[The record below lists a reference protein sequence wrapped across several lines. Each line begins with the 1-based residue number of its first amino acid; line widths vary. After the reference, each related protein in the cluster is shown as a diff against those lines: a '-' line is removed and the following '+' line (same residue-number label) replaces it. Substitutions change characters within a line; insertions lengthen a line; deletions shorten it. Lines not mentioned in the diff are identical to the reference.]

1 MPDRQKL
8 YRVGFV
14 LVVLA
19 LVFPRDAY
27 AYLDPGT
34 GSLVIQTVIAAVA
47 AAAYA
52 VRSYW
57 GRIRTLFVCKSRDS
71 SH

>member
-1 MPDRQKL
+1 MTHRQKL
-8 YRVGFV
+8 RHIGFV

-34 GSLVIQTVIAAVA
+34 GSLVIQTVIAALA

-57 GRIRTLFVCKSRDS
+57 GRIRTLFARKSRDS